1 MANELS
7 VSRLVSVQTV
17 FSPKAAG
24 RRGFGTLLILGDSDV
39 IAPSERYRVYTTLD
53 AVAQDFGISAPEYY
67 GAALYFGQ
75 SPRPKELMIG
85 RWYSS
90 ALIAQLTG
98 GELSAAEK
106 ELSAWTAL
114 TNAELDI
121 EIDGTTINLTALDF
135 SAVTNLNGVASA
147 LTTALD
153 NVVAGS
159 TCTWDGSRFT
169 ISGATAGETGS
180 ITYASDTA
188 GSALASQMHLTSV
201 SASGIEQGVNAETP
215 AASVARFANMSAQ
228 WYGLTFCAGATITDA
243 EHLDVAAF
251 IEAAGKA
258 RRYGVTVQA
267 ANALNGAVDTDLG
280 SLLKAAEYRRTSW
293 IYSSHNA
300 YAICSMF
307 ARAFAVNFSGNR
319 TTITLMYKQLPG
331 VVYETLT
338 ETEAQ
343 ALAKKNG
350 NVFVLYDNDTAI
362 LQYGVNADGT
372 YFDEL
377 HGADWLADAIQV
389 ALYNLL
395 YQSTTKIPQTDEGTA
410 QLVNAAQRVLDQ
422 AVNNGFVAPG
432 IWNADGFGTLQR
444 GDRLDSGYYVYM
456 PSVDDQDQSEREQ
469 RMAPPMQIAVK
480 LAGAIH
486 TADVIININR

>member
-7 VSRLVSVQTV
+7 VSRLVNVQTV

-24 RRGFGTLLILGDSDV
+24 RRGFGTLLILGDSSV
-39 IAPSERYRVYTTLD
+39 IAPSERYRVYTD
-53 AVAQDFGISAPEYY
+53 ADSVAEDFGLASPEYY

-75 SPRPKELMIG
+75 SPRPRELMIG
-85 RWYSS
+85 RWFS
-90 ALIAQLTG
+90 AGVTAELTG
-98 GELSAAEK
+98 GQLTAAERAM
-106 ELSAWTAL
+106 SNWTAI
-114 TNAELDI
+114 TDGELDL
-121 EIDGTTINLTALDF
+121 EIDGEPVTLTALDF
-135 SAVTNLNGVASA
+135 SAATTLNGVASIIQ
-147 LTTALD
+147 TAIQT
-153 NVVAGS
+153 VVPDAGCGWH
-159 TCTWDGSRFT
+159 TDHFT
-169 ISGATAGETGS
+169 ITGATAGATGT
-180 ITYASDTA
+180 ITYATDTA
-188 GSALASQMHLTSV
+188 SSALATLMKLTS
-201 SASGIEQGVNAETP
+201 STAKSIEQGVSSETP
-215 AASVARFANMSAQ
+215 VEAVARFANMSAQ
-228 WYGLTFCAGATITDA
+228 WYGLTFCATATISDA
-243 EHLDVAAF
+243 EHMEVAAF

-258 RRYGVTVQA
+258 RRYGITIQSADAKNA
-267 ANALNGAVDTDLG
+267 AVETDLA
-280 SLLKAAEYRRTSW
+280 SQLKAARYMRTSW
-293 IYSSHNA
+293 LYSSHNA

-331 VVYETLT
+331 VIYEELT

-350 NVFVLYDNDTAI
+350 NVYVLYDNDTAI
-362 LQYGVNADGT
+362 LQYGVNCDGS

-422 AVNNGFVAPG
+422 AVNNGFCSPG
-432 IWNADGFGTLQR
+432 IWNADGFGTLKR

-469 RMAPPMQIAVK
+469 RKAPPMQIAVK